1 MLQSKIKIDQ
11 ASLLLKL
18 LADKTRLTML
28 KLIEQEACCVC
39 EFVEIFQVS
48 QPSVSQHLRKLKD
61 LGLVEEERK
70 GQWIFY
76 SINKNNEYYPFIAS
90 VLDQL
95 PNQNYKLKELEEKG
109 TRISCC

>member
-1 MLQSKIKIDQ
+1 MLQSKINIEQ

-76 SINKNNEYYPFIAS
+76 SINKNNAYYPFIAS